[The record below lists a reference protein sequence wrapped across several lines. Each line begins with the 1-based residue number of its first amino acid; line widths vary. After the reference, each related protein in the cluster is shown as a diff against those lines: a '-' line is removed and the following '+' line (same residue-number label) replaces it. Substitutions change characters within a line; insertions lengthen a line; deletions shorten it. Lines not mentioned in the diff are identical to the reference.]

1 MPVNTPDAFQGIDR
15 LYGDHAYQ
23 RLSKK
28 RVYVVGIGGVGSWV
42 VESLARS
49 GLGEIRLADLDD
61 LCVTN
66 TNRQIHA
73 LRTTIGQSG
82 VITHL

>member
-15 LYGDHAYQ
+15 LYGDHAYR
-23 RLSKK
+23 RLSQK

-49 GLGEIRLADLDD
+49 G
-61 LCVTN
+61 
-66 TNRQIHA
+66 
-73 LRTTIGQSG
+73 
-82 VITHL
+82 